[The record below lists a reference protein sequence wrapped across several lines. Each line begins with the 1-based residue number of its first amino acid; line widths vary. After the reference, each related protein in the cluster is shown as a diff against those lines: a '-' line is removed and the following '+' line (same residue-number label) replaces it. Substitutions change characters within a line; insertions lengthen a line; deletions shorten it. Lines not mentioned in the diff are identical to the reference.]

1 MSDHSSHADSSSADH
16 RDGDSQYDRYGSD
29 DVTTGRRRASNR
41 AVDGGSGRTVSHSS

>member
-29 DVTTGRRRASNR
+29 DVTTGRDVPRTG
-41 AVDGGSGRTVSHSS
+41 AVTAGRGER